1 MEHLNIILPGL
12 LVLIAFL
19 LKLIVNQE
27 VDIPKTIE
35 SLLGLPVDIVFL
47 ALTFSVAFTLSSV
60 ENQREGLFYC
70 FVGFI
75 IAMIVVLFWKISQSL
90 FVDKRKIWILLLFI
104 NLTLAGFAVYKS
116 IEILTNSE
124 DPQKIENT
132 NNKDNNF
139 ENQ

>member
-1 MEHLNIILPGL
+1 MEHLNIVLPGL
-12 LVLIAFL
+12 LLMIAFL
-19 LKLIVNQE
+19 LKLIVNQK
-27 VDIPKTIE
+27 VDMPKTIE
-35 SLLGLPVDIVFL
+35 ALLALPVDVVFL

-75 IAMIVVLFWKISQSL
+75 IAMVVVLFWKFSQSL
-90 FVDKRKIWILLLFI
+90 FLEKRKIWVLLLFL
-104 NLTLAGFAVYKS
+104 NLTLSGFAIYKS
-116 IEILTNSE
+116 IEMLTNSE

-132 NNKDNNF
+132 NNNENNF